1 MNSQFTSAVASCGRT
16 LTATDLWLCVLPVGL
31 FLSIVS
37 LV

>member
-1 MNSQFTSAVASCGRT
+1 MKSQPSKAVASCGRT
-16 LTATDLWLCVLPVGL
+16 LTSTDIWFCLLPVGV

>member
-1 MNSQFTSAVASCGRT
+1 MKSQPQVASVGRGRT
-16 LTATDLWLCVLPVGL
+16 LTSTDIWFCLLPVGF

>member
-1 MNSQFTSAVASCGRT
+1 MKTQFPSAVASCGRT
-16 LTATDLWLCVLPVGL
+16 LTSTDLWFCLLPVGV